1 MVNLKTNINMKTSI
15 LAVTKSFFILLIL
28 CCFHS
33 CDSTPIING
42 QKPFT
47 VNQIDE
53 LPNGMREYYG
63 NNDAKWDGNGFSGR
77 PSIVLPKGMY
87 NIGDTVR
94 WQK

>member
-1 MVNLKTNINMKTSI
+1 MKKFKLNANTSI
-15 LAVTKSFFILLIL
+15 VGYAMLCAVF
-28 CCFHS
+28 CG

-42 QKPFT
+42 NKPFI

-53 LPNGMREYYG
+53 LNNGMCEYYG
-63 NNDAKWDGNGFSGR
+63 NNDARWDGNGFSGR
-77 PSIVLPKGMY
+77 PSIVLPKKLY

>member
-1 MVNLKTNINMKTSI
+1 MKKFKISTVAAI
-15 LAVTKSFFILLIL
+15 ALYAML
-28 CCFHS
+28 CVVFS
-33 CDSTPIING
+33 GCDSTPIING
-42 QKPFT
+42 QKPFI

-53 LPNGMREYYG
+53 ISSGMCEYYG
-63 NNDAKWDGNGFSGR
+63 GNDAKWDGNGFSGR